1 MRLRFFAQHF
11 VFLLGVSTVT
21 AAQIRVAPGVEG
33 TDPRGPAELTVCTQ
47 NLENYGS
54 FEDSARRKVGLTID
68 EYRIKEAAIAERI
81 RKTGCDVVAIQELV
95 GKPEQVAAKAL
106 ERLLK
111 EVNRRS
117 GRFFDYRAAPSNDPN
132 LRNAFL
138 VAKDRA
144 EIVNTLSYA
153 KIELPKTSLR
163 QKQRFFSRGPFEIQL
178 MVRPRGGGVA
188 KNVTL
193 VTFHFKSQGG
203 KVADPAGLQW
213 ETYRMEMAEALRR
226 VVETRHA
233 ASFGSGESL
242 LVLLGDRNS
251 NFDMASARILEGTV
265 TLKDFQGKGIC
276 RLSKRGVPL
285 CAAGSFSPQ
294 RLFSVL
300 TSDPQTRQ
308 LTGTYRMK
316 GEYSWLDDITVPAE
330 TLRYAWSRFDSE
342 GDYNSGVVHK
352 PPQASDHAMAYVRL
366 NW

>member
-1 MRLRFFAQHF
+1 MVRVIVRLCGGVLLLATGVAAQLRFSP
-11 VFLLGVSTVT
+11 G
-21 AAQIRVAPGVEG
+21 APT
-33 TDPRGPAELTVCTQ
+33 TDPRGPAELVVCTQ

-54 FEDSARRKVGLTID
+54 YADTARRKVGLTIED
-68 EYRIKEAAIAERI
+68 YRIKEAALAERF
-81 RKTGCDVVAIQELV
+81 RVAGCDVVAVQEIV
-95 GKPEQVAAKAL
+95 GKTEQSAAAAL
-106 ERLLK
+106 ERLTK
-111 EVNRRS
+111 EIQRRS
-117 GRFFDYRAAPSNDPN
+117 GRFFDYRVAPSNDPN
-132 LRNAFL
+132 LRNGFL
-138 VAKDRA
+138 IAKDRA
-144 EIVNTLSYA
+144 EIINTLSYA
-153 KIELPKTSLR
+153 KVELPKTSLR

-178 MVRPRGGGVA
+178 TVRPRGEGAA

-203 KVADPAGLQW
+203 KIADPAGLQW

-233 ASFGSGESL
+233 SAFGGGDSL
-242 LVLLGDRNS
+242 LILLGDRNS

-276 RLSKRGVPL
+276 RLSKRGIPL

-300 TSDPQTRQ
+300 TTDPQTRQ
-308 LTGTYRMK
+308 LTGTYQVK
-316 GEYSWLDDITVPAE
+316 GMYSWLDEITVPAE

-342 GDYNSGVVHK
+342 GDYDSGVVTK
-352 PPQASDHAMAYVRL
+352 PVQASDHALAYVRF

>member
-1 MRLRFFAQHF
+1 MKVGILIGFVCSVLVALRGEAQ
-11 VFLLGVSTVT
+11 L
-21 AAQIRVAPGVEG
+21 RVPAGVEG

-54 FEDSARRKVGLTID
+54 YEDSARRKTGLTID
-68 EYRIKEAAIAERI
+68 EYRIKEAALAERI
-81 RKTGCDVVAIQELV
+81 RKTGCDVVALQELV
-95 GKPEQVAAKAL
+95 GKSEQIGAKAL
-106 ERLLK
+106 DRLIK

-117 GRFFDYRAAPSNDPN
+117 GRFFDFRVAPSNDPN

-138 VAKDRA
+138 VARDRA

-153 KIELPKTSLR
+153 KVELPKTSLR

-178 MVRPRGGGVA
+178 MVKPRGGGSA

-203 KVADPAGLQW
+203 KTVDPAALQW

-226 VVETRHA
+226 IVETRHA
-233 ASFGSGESL
+233 PSFGSGETL

-265 TLKDFQGKGIC
+265 TLKDFQGQGVC

-300 TSDPQTRQ
+300 TADPQTKQ
-308 LTGTYRMK
+308 MTGTYRMK
-316 GEYSWLDDITVPAE
+316 GVYSWLDEITVPAE
-330 TLRYAWSRFDSE
+330 TLRYAWTRFDSE
-342 GDYNSGVVHK
+342 GDYNAGVVNDPK
-352 PPQASDHAMAYVRL
+352 QASDHAMAFVRL

>member
-1 MRLRFFAQHF
+1 MKWSVF
-11 VFLLGVSTVT
+11 VVLVVGVLAVSRG
-21 AAQIRVAPGVEG
+21 AAQIRVPVGVEG
-33 TDPRGPAELTVCTQ
+33 TDPRGPVELTVCSQ

-54 FEDSARRKVGLTID
+54 YEDSARRRTGLTVE

-81 RKTGCDVVAIQELV
+81 RKTGCDVVALQELV
-95 GKPEQVAAKAL
+95 GKNEQTGTKAL
-106 ERLLK
+106 ERLVR

-117 GRFFDYRAAPSNDPN
+117 GRFFDYRVAPSNDPN

-138 VAKDRA
+138 VARDRA
-144 EIVNTLSYA
+144 EIVNTLSYS

-178 MVRPRGGGVA
+178 MVKPRGGSIA

-203 KVADPAGLQW
+203 KTTDPAGLQW

-233 ASFGSGESL
+233 SAFGSGETL

-265 TLKDFQGKGIC
+265 TLKDFQGEGAC

-285 CAAGSFSPQ
+285 CAVGTLSPQ

-300 TSDPQTRQ
+300 TTDPETRQ

-316 GEYSWLDDITVPAE
+316 GKYSWLDEITVPAE
-330 TLRYAWSRFDSE
+330 TLRYAWTRFDSE
-342 GDYNSGVVHK
+342 GDFNSGVVNE
-352 PPQASDHAMAYVRL
+352 PRQASDHAMAFVRL